1 MSGRRLQITL
11 QPDVLRWARE
21 RAKLQPEELAKK
33 MGVKRHER
41 VLEWERDGVISVA
54 QVDKLAKC
62 TYTPLG
68 FLYSKEPPDER
79 LPIADFRTR
88 EGTPPPSPDLLDT
101 VYLMQRRQAWM
112 RDELIKDGVEPLEF
126 VGAYGMETPAQ
137 RVAEAMREALQLT
150 DGWAE
155 THNTWSDALRL
166 FQNRLDVTGVLVCFN
181 GVVGNNTRRK
191 LSQNEFQGF
200 ALADEYAPLVFVNS
214 ADFKAAQMFTLAH
227 ELAHLFIA
235 KSGVSIFQ
243 DLQPVAN
250 ETEEFC
256 DKAAAE
262 FLVSEEELRVF
273 WPQAQRANSPYQAIA
288 RRFKVSSVV
297 AARRALDLNLINADM
312 FFNFYKQSANEWL
325 IDQQSETGG
334 GNFWN
339 TQKWRIGPRLAT
351 AIVRAVKEERMLY
364 REAYN
369 LTGLRGDTF
378 EVMPEKLGVP
388 I

>member
-68 FLYSKEPPDER
+68 FLYSKEPPDDR

-112 RDELIKDGVEPLEF
+112 RDELIKDGVEPLGF
-126 VGAYGMETPAQ
+126 VGAYGLDSQP
-137 RVAEAMREALQLT
+137 RHVASAMREVLQLPG
-150 DGWAE
+150 GWAQAE
-155 THNTWSDALRL
+155 GTKNDALR
-166 FQNRLDVTGVLVCFN
+166 RLRSRFDAVGVLVCFN

-191 LSQNEFQGF
+191 LDPKEFQGF
-200 ALADEYAPLVFVNS
+200 ALADEYAPLIFVNN
-214 ADFKAAQMFTLAH
+214 ADFRAAQIFTLAH

-235 KSGVSIFQ
+235 KTGVSTLEA
-243 DLQPVAN
+243 LQPSPDD
-250 ETEEFC
+250 TEKFC

-262 FLVSEEELRVF
+262 FLVPAEELRAF
-273 WPQAQRANSPYQAIA
+273 WSRSGTNNPLQAVATK
-288 RRFKVSSVV
+288 FKVSSIV
-297 AARRALDLNLINADM
+297 AARRALDLKLISTDT
-312 FFNFYKQSANEWL
+312 FFNFYRANAKEW
-325 IDQQSETGG
+325 DGNQPREDDG

-339 TQKWRIGPRLAT
+339 TQKWRIGPRFAT
-351 AIVRAVKEERMLY
+351 AIVRAVKEERTLY

-378 EVMPEKLGVP
+378 EDMPEKLGVP

>member
-1 MSGRRLQITL
+1 MSSRRLQITL

-101 VYLMQRRQAWM
+101 VYLMQRRQGWM
-112 RDELIKDGVEPLEF
+112 RDELIEERDEPLDF
-126 VGAYGMETPAQ
+126 VGTYGLDSQP
-137 RVAEAMREALQLT
+137 RHVASAMREVLQLPG
-150 DGWAE
+150 GWAQAE
-155 THNTWSDALRL
+155 GTKNDALR
-166 FQNRLDVTGVLVCFN
+166 RLRSRVDAVGVLVCFN

-191 LSQNEFQGF
+191 LDPKEFQGF
-200 ALADEYAPLVFVNS
+200 ALADEYAPLIFVNN
-214 ADFKAAQMFTLAH
+214 ADFRAAQIFTLAH

-235 KSGVSIFQ
+235 KTGVSTLEA
-243 DLQPVAN
+243 LQPSPDD
-250 ETEEFC
+250 TEKFC

-262 FLVSEEELRVF
+262 FLVPAEELRAF
-273 WPQAQRANSPYQAIA
+273 WSRSGTNNPLQAVATK
-288 RRFKVSSVV
+288 FKVSSIV
-297 AARRALDLNLINADM
+297 AARRALDLKLISTDT
-312 FFNFYKQSANEWL
+312 FFNFYEENAKECDGNQPCE
-325 IDQQSETGG
+325 DDG

-339 TQKWRIGPRLAT
+339 TQKWRIGPRFAT
-351 AIVRAVKEERMLY
+351 AIVRAVKEERTLY

-369 LTGLRGDTF
+369 LTGLWGDTF
-378 EVMPEKLGVP
+378 EDMPEKLGVP